1 MPNVCWLLHWRT
13 LLSNDGVH
21 IGLRIAAAAALAAVA
36 CPLIASA
43 IRHGYFPRDA
53 GEALSQAYSWWLS
66 GAFVHE
72 PICCLVGISLSAAV
86 VRAALHGDA
95 ETVSTGLGDARL
107 KRGSEAVRAS
117 DTWGGQ
123 SAPKGT
129 GLVYGF
135 SHGKYLFEAR
145 SPHSI
150 TVATSGAGKTRRLVA
165 ETIDLCAAAS
175 ETLIVSDPKGE
186 LFELM
191 GEGLRKQGYSTL
203 LIDLMHPACSDTY
216 DPLKLCV
223 SRASA
228 GDFSGMQQAAEDIA
242 ASIVPDDRQGSAS
255 HWVESA
261 RGILA
266 ATIACVASTPECP
279 DDMRKM
285 PSACRIV
292 DEGSERGAQ
301 GLKALIASLPDGNP
315 VRALGSQ
322 ILSAEGNELASI
334 MSTLK
339 VALRPY
345 GSDAVRYVM
354 SGSDIDPAEIVGGRG
369 KYALFLRIQDEGSPY
384 NGVFAM
390 LFAQIWQA
398 AFLIADGNGGK
409 LPRPITIVGDEWGNL
424 PRVACL
430 PALCSLGRSLGIR
443 WHGFVQDTGQL
454 DKYGKDGKQKILAN
468 CAVKVALRLGSQ
480 EDCALFTAL
489 CGKTTRH
496 PKSKGSSRSASGQ
509 SSTAGSGEVADDL
522 IHPWEWQ
529 TRLASRDGSIVV
541 KMAEEGA
548 PASHAGVICAP
559 TADVTETPSCDR
571 YGFGTRD
578 EEAAFRMHAQN
589 ELSVRMLEP
598 VPSGWAP
605 TWKDL
610 PAMNASE
617 AKPAKEDEW
626 SAYD

>member
-1 MPNVCWLLHWRT
+1 MSEGP
-13 LLSNDGVH
+13 GH
-21 IGLRIAAAAALAAVA
+21 IGIRVFAAVALAAAA
-36 CPLIASA
+36 CPLLSGVLE
-43 IRHGYFPRDA
+43 RGYIPQNVY
-53 GEALSQAYSWWLS
+53 EALSGAASWWLS
-66 GAFVHE
+66 GMFMSE
-72 PICCLVGISLSAAV
+72 PIGCFVGIPLSAAAV
-86 VRAALHGDA
+86 HAISHGDA
-95 ETVSTGLGDARL
+95 EGASAGLGNARI

-117 DTWGGQ
+117 DTWDGR

-135 SHGKYLFEAR
+135 SRGRYLFEAR

-165 ETIDLCAAAS
+165 ETIDLCAAAG

-191 GEGLRKQGYSTL
+191 GEGLRRQGYSAL
-203 LIDLMHPACSDTY
+203 VLDLVHPACSDTY
-216 DPLKLCV
+216 DSLELCV

-266 ATIACVASTPECP
+266 SVVAYVASATECP
-279 DDMRKM
+279 DSMRRM
-285 PSACRIV
+285 PSVCRIV
-292 DEGSERGAQ
+292 DEGSESGAQ
-301 GLKALIASLPDGNP
+301 RLKALISSLPDGSP

-345 GSDAVRYVM
+345 GSDAVRRVM
-354 SGSDIDPAEIVGGRG
+354 SDNDIDPQKIVEGS
-369 KYALFLRIQDEGSPY
+369 KKCALFLRIQDEGSPY
-384 NGVFAM
+384 NSVFAM

-398 AFLIADGNGGK
+398 AFLASDRNGGR
-409 LPRPITIVGDEWGNL
+409 LPRPVTIIGDEWGNL

-454 DKYGKDGKQKILAN
+454 DKYGRDGKQKILAN

-480 EDCALFTAL
+480 EDCTLFTAL

-509 SSTAGSGEVADDL
+509 SSTAGTGEIADDL

-559 TADVTETPSCDR
+559 TADITQTPSCAR

-578 EEAAFRMHAQN
+578 EEAAFRMHAKK
-589 ELSVRMLEP
+589 ELQARTP
-598 VPSGWAP
+598 APAPSGWAP
-605 TWKDL
+605 DWKNL
-610 PAMNASE
+610 PAMKIE
-617 AKPAKEDEW
+617 ADKTTEEDEW
-626 SAYD
+626 AAYD

>member
-1 MPNVCWLLHWRT
+1 MVVAATVL
-13 LLSNDGVH
+13 
-21 IGLRIAAAAALAAVA
+21 AAAA
-36 CPLIASA
+36 CPLIAGA
-43 IRHGYFPRDA
+43 LVRGYLPQDA
-53 GEALSQAYSWWLS
+53 GEALSGAVSWWLS
-66 GAFVHE
+66 GVFVRE
-72 PICCLVGISLSAAV
+72 PIGCLVGIPLSIAAARV
-86 VRAALHGDA
+86 VSRADE
-95 ETVSTGLGDARL
+95 ETASSGLGDAYIR
-107 KRGSEAVRAS
+107 RGKDAVRAS
-117 DTWGGQ
+117 DTWDGK

-135 SHGKYLFEAR
+135 SRGRYLFEAR
-145 SPHSI
+145 SPHSL

-165 ETIDLCAAAS
+165 ETIDLCAAAG

-186 LFELM
+186 LYELM
-191 GEGLRKQGYSTL
+191 TEGLRQQGYSTHVL
-203 LIDLMHPACSDTY
+203 DLVHPACSDTY

-228 GDFSGMQQAAEDIA
+228 GDLSGTQQTAEDIA

-266 ATIACVASTPECP
+266 SAVAYVATAPECP
-279 DDMRKM
+279 DAMRTM
-285 PSACRIV
+285 PSVCRIV

-301 GLKALIASLPDGNP
+301 GLKALIASLPDGSP

-345 GSDAVRYVM
+345 GSDAVRRVM
-354 SGSDIDPAEIVGGRG
+354 SDNDIDPQKIVEGS
-369 KYALFLRIQDEGSPY
+369 KKCALFLRIQDEGSPY
-384 NGVFAM
+384 NSVFAM

-398 AFLIADGNGGK
+398 AFLASDRNGGR
-409 LPRPITIVGDEWGNL
+409 LPRPVTIIGDEWGNL

-454 DKYGKDGKQKILAN
+454 DKYGRDGKQKILAN

-489 CGKTTRH
+489 CGKTTRY
-496 PKSKGSSRSASGQ
+496 PKTKGSSRSASGQ
-509 SSTAGSGEVADDL
+509 SSTAGMGEIADDL

-548 PASHAGVICAP
+548 HASHAGVICAP
-559 TADVTETPSCDR
+559 TADITETPSCAR

-578 EEAAFRMHAQN
+578 EEAAFRMHAQK
-589 ELSVRMLEP
+589 ELSARVPAP

-605 TWKDL
+605 DWKDL
-610 PAMNASE
+610 PAMKAE
-617 AKPAKEDEW
+617 AEKTAEEDEW
-626 SAYD
+626 AAYDCGVEP

>member
-1 MPNVCWLLHWRT
+1 MHER
-13 LLSNDGVH
+13 SGH
-21 IGLRIAAAAALAAVA
+21 IGARILAAAAFAAAA

-43 IRHGYFPRDA
+43 LGHGYIPQSVD
-53 GEALSQAYSWWLS
+53 EAFSGSISWWLS
-66 GAFVHE
+66 GMFMQE
-72 PICCLVGISLSAAV
+72 PLGCLVGISLSAAAV
-86 VRAALHGDA
+86 HAISNEDAGDA
-95 ETVSTGLGDARL
+95 SAGLGDARI

-117 DTWGGQ
+117 DTWNGR

-135 SHGKYLFEAR
+135 SRGKYLFEAR

-165 ETIDLCAAAS
+165 ETIDLCAAAG

-191 GEGLRKQGYSTL
+191 GEGLRRQGYRML
-203 LIDLMHPACSDTY
+203 LLDLVHPAFSDVY

-228 GDFSGMQQAAEDIA
+228 GDLSGMQQAAEDIA

-266 ATIACVASTPECP
+266 SAIAYVASAPECP
-279 DDMRKM
+279 DAMRRM
-285 PSACRIV
+285 PSVCRIV
-292 DEGSERGAQ
+292 DEGSERDAQ
-301 GLKALIASLPDGNP
+301 GFKALISSLPDGNP
-315 VRALGSQ
+315 VRTLGSQ

-345 GSDAVRYVM
+345 GSDAVRHVM
-354 SGSDIDPAEIVGGRG
+354 SGSDIDPQKIVEGSN
-369 KYALFLRIQDEGSPY
+369 KCALFLRIQDEGSPY

-390 LFAQIWQA
+390 FFAQVWQA
-398 AFLIADGNGGK
+398 AFLASDRNGGR
-409 LPRPITIVGDEWGNL
+409 LSRPVTIIGDEWGNL

-468 CAVKVALRLGSQ
+468 SAVKVALRLGSQ
-480 EDCALFTAL
+480 EDCTLFTAL

-496 PKSKGSSRSASGQ
+496 PKTKGSSKSASGQ
-509 SSTAGSGEVADDL
+509 SSTAGTGEIADDL

-548 PASHAGVICAP
+548 PASHAGVVCAP
-559 TADVTETPSCDR
+559 TADITETPSCAR

-578 EEAAFRMHAQN
+578 EEAEFRLRAQK
-589 ELSVRMLEP
+589 ELSARP
-598 VPSGWAP
+598 SASVPAGWAP
-605 TWKDL
+605 DWKNL
-610 PAMNASE
+610 PAMKAE
-617 AKPAKEDEW
+617 ADKTAEEDEW
-626 SAYD
+626 AAYD

>member
-1 MPNVCWLLHWRT
+1 MPERQ
-13 LLSNDGVH
+13 GH
-21 IGLRIAAAAALAAVA
+21 IGARIFAAAALAAAA
-36 CPLIASA
+36 CPLAA
-43 IRHGYFPRDA
+43 GALGHGYIPKNA
-53 GEALSQAYSWWLS
+53 VEALSGASSWWLS
-66 GAFVHE
+66 GMFMQE
-72 PICCLVGISLSAAV
+72 PIGCILGIPLSAAAV
-86 VRAALHGDA
+86 HAVSHGNAEAASA
-95 ETVSTGLGDARL
+95 GLGDARI
-107 KRGSEAVRAS
+107 KQGSEAVRAS
-117 DTWGGQ
+117 DTWNGRFV
-123 SAPKGT
+123 PKGT

-135 SHGKYLFEAR
+135 SRGKYLFEAR

-165 ETIDLCAAAS
+165 ETVDLCAAAG
-175 ETLIVSDPKGE
+175 ETLVISDPKGE

-191 GEGLRKQGYSTL
+191 GEGLRQQGYQTL
-203 LIDLMHPACSDTY
+203 LLDLMHPAFSDTY

-223 SRASA
+223 TRASA
-228 GDFSGMQQAAEDIA
+228 GDLSGMQQAAEDIA
-242 ASIVPDDRQGSAS
+242 ASIIPDDRPGSAS
-255 HWVESA
+255 HWVKSA

-266 ATIACVASTPECP
+266 AAIAYVASAPECP
-279 DDMRKM
+279 DAMRTM
-285 PSACRIV
+285 PSVCRIV

-301 GLKALIASLPDGNP
+301 GLKALIASLPDGSP

-345 GSDAVRYVM
+345 GSDAVRRVM
-354 SGSDIDPAEIVGGRG
+354 SGSGIDPAEIVEGRS
-369 KYALFLRIQDEGSPY
+369 KCALFLRIQDEGSPY

-398 AFLIADGNGGK
+398 AFLAADGNGGR
-409 LPRPITIVGDEWGNL
+409 LPRSVTIVGDEWGNL

-454 DKYGKDGKQKILAN
+454 DKYGRDGKQKILAN

-496 PKSKGSSRSASGQ
+496 PRSKGSSRSASGQ
-509 SSTAGSGEVADDL
+509 STTAGAGEIADDL
-522 IHPWEWQ
+522 IHTWEWQ

-559 TADVTETPSCDR
+559 TADITQTPSCAR

-578 EEAAFRMHAQN
+578 EEAAFRMHAQK
-589 ELSVRMLEP
+589 ELSARLP
-598 VPSGWAP
+598 APAPSGWAP
-605 TWKDL
+605 DWKAL
-610 PAMNASE
+610 PAMKAE
-617 AKPAKEDEW
+617 AEETADEDEW
-626 SAYD
+626 AAYD

>member
-1 MPNVCWLLHWRT
+1 MP
-13 LLSNDGVH
+13 LSDEDRH
-21 IGLRIAAAAALAAVA
+21 IGAMVAAATVLAVAA
-36 CPLIASA
+36 CPLLASA
-43 IRHGYFPRDA
+43 LGRGYFPRDA
-53 GEALSQAYSWWLS
+53 GEALSGAVSWWLS
-66 GAFVHE
+66 GAFVRE
-72 PICCLVGISLSAAV
+72 PIGCLVGVPLSAAAV
-86 VRAALHGDA
+86 HAISHGDA
-95 ETVSTGLGDARL
+95 ENAPAGLGDARI
-107 KRGSEAVRAS
+107 KRGGEAVHAS
-117 DTWGGQ
+117 DIWDGK
-123 SAPKGT
+123 SSPKGT

-135 SHGKYLFEAR
+135 SRGRYLFEAR

-165 ETIDLCAAAS
+165 ETIDLCAAAG

-191 GEGLRKQGYSTL
+191 GEGLRQQGYSTYL
-203 LIDLMHPACSDTY
+203 LDLVHPACSDTY
-216 DPLKLCV
+216 DPMELCV
-223 SRASA
+223 SRASE
-228 GDFSGMQQAAEDIA
+228 GDLSGIQQSAEDIA
-242 ASIVPDDRQGSAS
+242 ASIVPDDSQGSAS

-266 ATIACVASTPECP
+266 SAVAYVASAPECP
-279 DDMRKM
+279 DAMRRM
-285 PSACRIV
+285 PSVCRIV
-292 DEGSERGAQ
+292 DEGSEGDAQ
-301 GLKALIASLPDGNP
+301 GLKALISSLPDGNP
-315 VRALGSQ
+315 VRTLGSQ

-345 GSDAVRYVM
+345 GSDAVRRIM
-354 SGSDIDPAEIVGGRG
+354 SGSDIDPVEIVEGRS
-369 KYALFLRIQDEGSPY
+369 KCALFLRIQDEGSPY

-398 AFLIADGNGGK
+398 AFLAADRTGGR
-409 LPRPITIVGDEWGNL
+409 LPRPVTIIGDEWGNL

-454 DKYGKDGKQKILAN
+454 DKYGRDGKQKILAN

-480 EDCALFTAL
+480 EDCILFTAL

-496 PKSKGSSRSASGQ
+496 PKTKGSSRSASGQ
-509 SSTAGSGEVADDL
+509 SSTAGTGEVADDL

-529 TRLASRDGSIVV
+529 TRSASRDGSIVV

-559 TADVTETPSCDR
+559 TADITKTPSFAR

-578 EEAAFRMHAQN
+578 GEAAFRMHVQK
-589 ELSVRMLEP
+589 ELQARTP
-598 VPSGWAP
+598 APAPSGWAP
-605 TWKDL
+605 EWEDL
-610 PAMNASE
+610 PTMKAE
-617 AKPAKEDEW
+617 AEKAVEEDEW
-626 SAYD
+626 ASYD

>member
-1 MPNVCWLLHWRT
+1 MPER
-13 LLSNDGVH
+13 SGH
-21 IGLRIAAAAALAAVA
+21 IGARILAAAALAAAA
-36 CPLIASA
+36 CPLAA
-43 IRHGYFPRDA
+43 GALGHGYIPQSV
-53 GEALSQAYSWWLS
+53 GEAFSGSVSWWLS
-66 GAFVHE
+66 GMFMQE
-72 PICCLVGISLSAAV
+72 PIGCLVGIPLSAAAV
-86 VRAALHGDA
+86 HAISHGDNGDA
-95 ETVSTGLGDARL
+95 PAGLGDAYI
-107 KRGSEAVRAS
+107 KRGNEAIHAS
-117 DTWGGQ
+117 DAWDGR
-123 SAPKGT
+123 SVPKGT

-135 SHGKYLFEAR
+135 SRGRYLFEAR

-165 ETIDLCAAAS
+165 ETIDLCVAAS

-191 GEGLRKQGYSTL
+191 SEGLRKQGYSTL
-203 LIDLMHPACSDTY
+203 LLDLMHPACSDTY
-216 DPLKLCV
+216 DPLRLCV
-223 SRASA
+223 SRAST

-242 ASIVPDDRQGSAS
+242 TSIVPDDRQGSAS

-266 ATIACVASTPECP
+266 AAIAFVASASECP
-279 DDMRKM
+279 DAMRGM
-285 PSACRIV
+285 PSVCRIV

-301 GLKALIASLPDGNP
+301 GLKALVSSLPDGNP
-315 VRALGSQ
+315 VRTLGSQ

-345 GSDAVRYVM
+345 GSDAVRRVM
-354 SGSDIDPAEIVGGRG
+354 SGSSIDPAEIVEGRS
-369 KYALFLRIQDEGSPY
+369 KCALFLRIQDEGSPY

-398 AFLIADGNGGK
+398 AFLTADRNGGK
-409 LPRPITIVGDEWGNL
+409 LPRPITIIGDEWGNL

-454 DKYGKDGKQKILAN
+454 DKYGRDGKQKILAN

-480 EDCALFTAL
+480 EDCMLFTAL

-509 SSTAGSGEVADDL
+509 SSTAGTGEIADDL

-559 TADVTETPSCDR
+559 TLDITETPSCTR

-578 EEAAFRMHAQN
+578 EEAAFRMHAQK
-589 ELSVRMLEP
+589 ELSARPPAP

-605 TWKDL
+605 DWKDL
-610 PAMNASE
+610 PAMKAE
-617 AKPAKEDEW
+617 AEKTAEEDEW
-626 SAYD
+626 ADYD

>member
-1 MPNVCWLLHWRT
+1 MN
-13 LLSNDGVH
+13 
-21 IGLRIAAAAALAAVA
+21 
-36 CPLIASA
+36 
-43 IRHGYFPRDA
+43 
-53 GEALSQAYSWWLS
+53 EALSGVSSWWLS
-66 GAFVHE
+66 GMFMQE
-72 PICCLVGISLSAAV
+72 PIGCLVGISLSAAAV
-86 VRAALHGDA
+86 HAISRGDA
-95 ETVSTGLGDARL
+95 GDAPAGLGDARI
-107 KRGSEAVRAS
+107 KRGKEAVHAS
-117 DTWGGQ
+117 DTWDGR
-123 SAPKGT
+123 SVPKGT

-135 SHGKYLFEAR
+135 SRGKYLFETR

-165 ETIDLCAAAS
+165 ETIDLCAAAG

-191 GEGLRKQGYSTL
+191 GEGLRRQGYSML
-203 LIDLMHPACSDTY
+203 VLDLVHPACSDTY
-216 DPLKLCV
+216 DPLELCV

-228 GDFSGMQQAAEDIA
+228 GDLSGMQQAAEDIA

-266 ATIACVASTPECP
+266 SAVAYVASATECP
-279 DDMRKM
+279 DSMRTM
-285 PSACRIV
+285 PSVCRII

-301 GLKALIASLPDGNP
+301 GLKALISSLPDGNP
-315 VRALGSQ
+315 VRTLGSQ

-339 VALRPY
+339 VALRSY
-345 GSDAVRYVM
+345 GSDAVRRVM
-354 SGSDIDPAEIVGGRG
+354 SDTIIDPVKIVDG
-369 KYALFLRIQDEGSPY
+369 KCKCALFLRIQDEGSPY

-398 AFLIADGNGGK
+398 AFLAADVNGGR
-409 LPRPITIVGDEWGNL
+409 LSRPVTIIGDEWGNL

-454 DKYGKDGKQKILAN
+454 DKYGRDGKQKILAN

-480 EDCALFTAL
+480 EDCTLFTAL

-496 PKSKGSSRSASGQ
+496 PKTKGSSRSASGQ
-509 SSTAGSGEVADDL
+509 SSTAGTGEVADDL

-529 TRLASRDGSIVV
+529 TRLASRDGSIAV

-559 TADVTETPSCDR
+559 TADITQTPARAR

-578 EEAAFRMHAQN
+578 EEAAFRMYAQQ
-589 ELSVRMLEP
+589 ELQARTP
-598 VPSGWAP
+598 APAPSGWAP
-605 TWKDL
+605 DWKNL
-610 PAMNASE
+610 PAMKAE
-617 AKPAKEDEW
+617 AEKTAEKDEW
-626 SAYD
+626 TDYDRKEEP